1 MFASLRAALVGLVAL
16 AAVPAAAQDNFPVT
30 ITHVYGETVIPA
42 QPRRVVVWGTNSQDA
57 VLQLG
62 IVPVGIPFFSYG
74 GGDDGILPW
83 DEQAIAELGGEAPVI
98 LPNGNDGIPIE
109 QIAALQPDVILA
121 QFSGITQEEYDT
133 LSQIAPVVAYPKEAW
148 GTSWQDVILIA
159 GQALGKS
166 AEAQKIVAD
175 SEQLIKNE
183 AAKYPALAGKS
194 FAAVSD
200 YNGQVAVYA
209 ALDARVKYVED
220 FGMVLAPGVNEQDPA
235 KGQGFYYGLSY
246 ETFDTLDPDVLITY
260 FETDQQQADFISK
273 PGVAD
278 SAVVT
283 KGAVAPIIGQEF
295 VYSVSP
301 PTGLSLKWGLSRYL
315 DLLAKAAEKAGGQN

>member
-1 MFASLRAALVGLVAL
+1 MFAFVRAAVIGLVAL
-16 AAVPAAAQDNFPVT
+16 AAVPAFAQDAFPVT
-30 ITHVYGETVIPA
+30 IKHVYGETVIPA
-42 QPRRVVVWGTNSQDA
+42 QPKRVVVWGTNTQDA

-62 IVPVGIPFFSYG
+62 VMPVGIPFFSYG
-74 GGDDGILPW
+74 GGDNGILPW
-83 DEQAIAELGGEAPVI
+83 DEDAIAKLGGEPPAI
-98 LPNGNDGIPIE
+98 LPNANEIPVE
-109 QIAALQPDVILA
+109 QIAALKPDLILA

-166 AEAQKIVAD
+166 AEARKIVAE
-175 SEQLIKNE
+175 SEQLIKDE
-183 AAKYPALAGKS
+183 AAKHPVLAGKT
-194 FAAVSD
+194 FVAVSD

-246 ETFDTLDPDVLITY
+246 ETFDTLNPDILITY
-260 FETDQQQADFISK
+260 FENDKQQTDFISK
-273 PGVAD
+273 PGVAE
-278 SAVVT
+278 SSVVS
-283 KGAVAPIIGQEF
+283 KGALAPIIGQEF

-301 PTGLSLKWGLSRYL
+301 PTGLSLKWGLSKYL
-315 DLLAKAAEKAGGQN
+315 DLLAKAAENAGG

>member
-1 MFASLRAALVGLVAL
+1 MFAFVRALVIASVIFAP
-16 AAVPAAAQDNFPVT
+16 VPAFAQDAFPVT
-30 ITHVYGETVIPA
+30 IKHVYGETVIPA
-42 QPRRVVVWGTNSQDA
+42 QPKRVVVWGTNSQDA

-62 IVPVGIPFFSYG
+62 VMPVGMPFFSYG
-74 GGDDGILPW
+74 GGDNGVLPW
-83 DEQAIAELGGEAPVI
+83 DEDAIAKLGGAPPTI
-98 LPNGNDGIPIE
+98 LPNASEIPIE
-109 QIAALQPDVILA
+109 QIAALKPDLILA
-121 QFSGITQEEYDT
+121 HFSGITQEEYDT
-133 LSQIAPVVAYPKEAW
+133 LGQIAPVVAYPKEAW

-159 GQALGKS
+159 GRALGKS
-166 AEAQKIVAD
+166 AEARTIVVD
-175 SEQLIKNE
+175 GEQLIKDE
-183 AAKYPALAGKS
+183 AAKHPELAGKT

-246 ETFDTLDPDVLITY
+246 ETFDALNPDILITY
-260 FETDQQQADFISK
+260 FENDQQQADFIAK
-273 PGVAD
+273 PGVAE

-301 PTGLSLKWGLSRYL
+301 PTGLSLQWGLSRYL
-315 DLLAKAAEKAGGQN
+315 DLLAKAAENAGG

>member
-1 MFASLRAALVGLVAL
+1 MLASLRAAVFGLVAF
-16 AAVPAAAQDNFPVT
+16 AAVPAFAQDAFPVT
-30 ITHVYGETVIPA
+30 IPHVYGETVIPA
-42 QPRRVVVWGTNSQDA
+42 KPKRVVVWGTNSQDA

-62 IVPVGIPFFSYG
+62 LMPVGIPFFSYG
-74 GGDDGILPW
+74 GGDNGILPW
-83 DEQAIAELGGEAPVI
+83 DEEAIAKIGGEPPVI
-98 LPNGNDGIPIE
+98 LDNSGEVPIE
-109 QIAALQPDVILA
+109 QIAALQPDLILA
-121 QFSGITQEEYDT
+121 HFSGITQEEYDL
-133 LSQIAPVVAYPKEAW
+133 LSNIAPVVAYPKEAW

-166 AEAQKIVAD
+166 AEAQQIVAD
-175 SEQLIKNE
+175 SEQLIKDE
-183 AAKYPALAGKS
+183 AAKYPVLAGKT

-246 ETFDTLDPDVLITY
+246 ENFDTLNPDVLITY

-278 SAVVT
+278 SAVVA

-301 PTGLSLKWGLSRYL
+301 PTGLSLQWGLSRYL
-315 DLLAKAAEKAGGQN
+315 DLLAKAAENAGG

>member
-1 MFASLRAALVGLVAL
+1 MFSTLRAAAILGL
-16 AAVPAAAQDNFPVT
+16 AAFAPLPAIAQDAFPVT

-42 QPRRVVVWGTNSQDA
+42 QPQRVVVWGTNSQDA
-57 VLQLG
+57 VFQLG
-62 IVPVGIPFFSYG
+62 VMPVGIPFFSYG
-74 GGDDGILPW
+74 GGDNGILPW
-83 DEQAIAELGGEAPVI
+83 DEEAIAKLGGEPPVI
-98 LPNGNDGIPIE
+98 LPNANEIPIE

-121 QFSGITQEEYDT
+121 HFSGITQEEYDT

-175 SEQLIKNE
+175 SEQLIKDE
-183 AAKYPALAGKS
+183 AAKYPALAGKT
-194 FAAVSD
+194 FAGVSD

-209 ALDARVKYVED
+209 ALDARMKYVED
-220 FGMVLAPGVNEQDPA
+220 FGMVLAPGVIEQDPA

-246 ETFDTLDPDVLITY
+246 ETFDTLNPDILITY
-260 FETDQQQADFISK
+260 FENDQQNADFLAK
-273 PGVAD
+273 PGVAG

-301 PTGLSLKWGLSRYL
+301 PTGLSLQWGLSRYL
-315 DLLAKAAEKAGGQN
+315 ELLAKAAENAGG

>member
-1 MFASLRAALVGLVAL
+1 MLASLRAAVLGLVAL
-16 AAVPAAAQDNFPVT
+16 AAVPALAQDAFPVT
-30 ITHVYGETVIPA
+30 LKHVYGETVIPA
-42 QPRRVVVWGTNSQDA
+42 QPTRVVVWGTNSQDA

-62 IVPVGIPFFSYG
+62 VMPVGIPFFSYG
-74 GGDDGILPW
+74 GGDNGILPW
-83 DEQAIAELGGEAPVI
+83 DEEAIAAIGGQPPVI
-98 LPNGNDGIPIE
+98 LDNSGEVPTE
-109 QIAALQPDVILA
+109 QIAALEPDLILA
-121 QFSGITQEEYDT
+121 HFSGITQEEYDL
-133 LSQIAPVVAYPKEAW
+133 LSNIAPVVAYPKEAW

-166 AEAQKIVAD
+166 AEAQQIVAD
-175 SEQLIKNE
+175 SEQLIKDE
-183 AAKYPALAGKS
+183 AAKYPVLAGKT
-194 FAAVSD
+194 FAGVSD

-246 ETFDTLDPDVLITY
+246 ENFDTLNPDVLITY
-260 FETDQQQADFISK
+260 FESDQQQADFIGK

-315 DLLAKAAEKAGGQN
+315 DLLAKAAEKAGS

>member
-1 MFASLRAALVGLVAL
+1 MLATLRAAVLGLAAL
-16 AAVPAAAQDNFPVT
+16 AAVPAVAQDAFPVT
-30 ITHVYGETVIPA
+30 IQHVYGETVIPA
-42 QPRRVVVWGTNSQDA
+42 QPKRVVVWGTNSQDA

-62 IVPVGIPFFSYG
+62 VMPVGIPFFSYG
-74 GGDDGILPW
+74 GGDNGILPW
-83 DEQAIAELGGEAPVI
+83 DEEAIAKIGGEPPVI
-98 LPNGNDGIPIE
+98 LPNGGELPIE
-109 QIAALQPDVILA
+109 QIAALEPDLILA
-121 QFSGITQEEYDT
+121 HFSGITQEEYDT

-166 AEAQKIVAD
+166 TEAQQIVAD
-175 SEQLIKNE
+175 SEQRIKDE
-183 AAKYPALAGKS
+183 AAKYPVLAGKT
-194 FAAVSD
+194 FAGVSD

-246 ETFDTLDPDVLITY
+246 ETFDTLNPDVLITY
-260 FETDQQQADFISK
+260 FENDQQQADFISK

-278 SAVVT
+278 SAVVS

-301 PTGLSLKWGLSRYL
+301 PTGLSLQWGLSRYL
-315 DLLAKAAEKAGGQN
+315 DLLAKAAEKAGG

>member
-1 MFASLRAALVGLVAL
+1 MFAFIRAAVIGLVAL
-16 AAVPAAAQDNFPVT
+16 ITVPALAQDAFPVT
-30 ITHVYGETVIPA
+30 IRHVYGETVIPA
-42 QPRRVVVWGTNSQDA
+42 QPKRVVVWGTNSQDA
-57 VLQLG
+57 VFQLG
-62 IVPVGIPFFSYG
+62 VMPVGIPFFSYG
-74 GGDDGILPW
+74 GGDNGILPW
-83 DEQAIAELGGEAPVI
+83 DEEAIAELGGEPPVI
-98 LPNGNDGIPIE
+98 LPNGNDGIPVE
-109 QIAALQPDVILA
+109 KIAALQPDLILA

-159 GQALGKS
+159 GQALGKPV
-166 AEAQKIVAD
+166 EAQKIVAD
-175 SEQLIKNE
+175 SEQLIKDE
-183 AAKYPALAGKS
+183 AAKHPALAGKT

-246 ETFDTLDPDVLITY
+246 ETFDTLNPDILITY
-260 FETDQQQADFISK
+260 FENDQQQTDFISK
-273 PGVAD
+273 PGVAE

-301 PTGLSLKWGLSRYL
+301 PTGLSLQWGLTRYL
-315 DLLAKAAEKAGGQN
+315 DLLAKAAENAGG

>member
-1 MFASLRAALVGLVAL
+1 MLATLRAAVFGLVAL
-16 AAVPAAAQDNFPVT
+16 AALPAVAQDAFPVT
-30 ITHVYGETVIPA
+30 IPHIYGETVIPA
-42 QPRRVVVWGTNSQDA
+42 QPKRVLVWGTNSQDA

-62 IVPVGIPFFSYG
+62 VMPVGIPFFSYG
-74 GGDDGILPW
+74 GGDNGILPW
-83 DEQAIAELGGEAPVI
+83 DEDAIAKIGGEPPVI
-98 LPNGNDGIPIE
+98 LDNSGEVPIE
-109 QIAALQPDVILA
+109 QIAALQPDLILA
-121 QFSGITQEEYDT
+121 HFSGITQAEYDT

-166 AEAQKIVAD
+166 AEAKKIVAD
-175 SEQLIKNE
+175 SEQLIKDE
-183 AAKYPALAGKS
+183 AAKHPVLAGKT
-194 FAAVSD
+194 FAGVSD

-246 ETFDTLDPDVLITY
+246 ETFDTLNPDVLITY
-260 FETDQQQADFISK
+260 FENDQQQADFISK
-273 PGVAD
+273 PGVAE
-278 SAVVT
+278 SAVVS

-301 PTGLSLKWGLSRYL
+301 PTGLSLQWGLSRYL
-315 DLLAKAAEKAGGQN
+315 DLLAKAAEKAGG